1 MRLARALWIAWAII
15 VWNVVFDRMIVVAGR
30 DYINAA
36 DRAAVESAR
45 TGDPAFAKMDDWMRP
60 AVTRGLWIASAAGG
74 AILLTGLISIH
85 LAAVHM
91 STRTAAPPF
100 RCSPIP

>member
-36 DRAAVESAR
+36 DRAVAESAR
-45 TGDPAFAKMDDWMRP
+45 TGHPAFAKMDDWMRP